1 MKILGAILIV
11 LGIVVLLYGGFSY
24 TKREKVVDV
33 GPLQATVDEK
43 KTVPISPIVGVLAL
57 GAGLVLVLRRDRD
70 TVS

>member
-43 KTVPISPIVGVLAL
+43 KHVPISPIVGILAL
-57 GAGLVLVLRRDRD
+57 GAGLVLVLRRDGD
-70 TVS
+70 TVT

>member
-11 LGIVVLLYGGFSY
+11 LGIVALLYGGFSY

-43 KTVPISPIVGVLAL
+43 KHVPISPIVGILAL
-57 GAGLVLVLRRDRD
+57 GAGLVLVLRRDSG
-70 TVS
+70 TVT